1 MSENKSQ
8 TSVAERKKVLVI
20 DDSTVARLAMVE
32 LLNEAGF
39 QVFELASA
47 TGATRTIMRNKV
59 VAVIADVS
67 MPGLSGDKLVGVLRK
82 NPRLKD
88 LVVILVSGRDD
99 QELRQIM
106 GEQQV
111 DAMLTKRSLKDRLV
125 TSLEIALRRRN
136 ESANTQTG
144 S

>member
-47 TGATRTIMRNKV
+47 IGATRTIMRNKV